1 MVDYNV
7 KDEELEN
14 QTIDENGNNNELD
27 NVNEETN
34 DIDKVEDVD
43 ENIGDE
49 NKEEII
55 GNNKERK
62 NIDLGLNDKLG
73 YNIWDTIVKGV

>member
-1 MVDYNV
+1 MVDYKV

-27 NVNEETN
+27 TVNDENN
-34 DIDKVEDVD
+34 DIDKVD

-49 NKEEII
+49 NEEEII
-55 GNNKERK
+55 DNNKEIR
-62 NIDLGLNDKLG
+62 NFDLGLNNKLG
-73 YNIWDTIVKGV
+73 YNIWDTIVRGV